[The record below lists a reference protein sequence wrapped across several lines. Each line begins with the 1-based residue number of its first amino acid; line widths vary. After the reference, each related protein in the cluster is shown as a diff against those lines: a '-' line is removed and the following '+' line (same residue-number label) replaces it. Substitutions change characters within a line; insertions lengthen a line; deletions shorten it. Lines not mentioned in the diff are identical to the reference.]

1 MFVEL
6 VNVPLMF
13 VEFKPTI
20 PPVILSLI
28 TDGTGQLYFVLLGT
42 IPFVRLSGVIAKASP
57 LQTVLVIGLIVALG
71 FTVTVTVKG
80 APEQDPDDGIT
91 V

>member
-1 MFVEL
+1 M
-6 VNVPLMF
+6 P
-13 VEFKPTI
+13 
-20 PPVILSLI
+20 
-28 TDGTGQLYFVLLGT
+28 DGT
-42 IPFVRLSGVIAKASP
+42 IAFVRLSGVIAKASP

-71 FTVTVTVKG
+71 FTITVTVKG